1 MFRQSLQEDANDSLD
16 VISQL
21 WLGCKDKSM
30 NPRVQAYLDETRATV
45 VSVQEGGEEYLR
57 DNATWHVSHH
67 SGFKKAKKSFTK
79 HKT

>member
-1 MFRQSLQEDANDSLD
+1 
-16 VISQL
+16 
-21 WLGCKDKSM
+21 M

-45 VSVQEGGEEYLR
+45 MFVQEGGEEYLR

-67 SGFKKAKKSFTK
+67 SGFKKAKKSFTE